1 MVRSAHCGR
10 HKIGFAV
17 QWMVIAWFSWQSC
30 SCNGARMV
38 SLWSG
43 CTLFDCF
50 FLVLG
55 WSSWKS
61 CACNGARM
69 VSLWS
74 NCTLFDWLPAS
85 LRPQFCW
92 STYGQAALSLIVPSW
107 SWQFPPNKGD
117 ILLFAWLIP
126 LMVLVA
132 FPMLPT
138 NGVADQILQKKQ
150 IRVISHFESS
160 QKLIWVI
167 LPFSCPGFW
176 RIELPGLVPN
186 FSRL

>member
-1 MVRSAHCGR
+1 MTIKKPCNYFQNRFLKKYCFSDHGQTMVRSAHCGR

-43 CTLFDCF
+43 CALFDCF

-74 NCTLFDWLPAS
+74 NCTLLIDSRQACAHNSASMVSLWADFPWLFHLGLWRGGLLGSFLQTKVTSCFSLGWSPWWSWLPS
-85 LRPQFCW
+85 PCCLPMEMQTRFCKR
-92 STYGQAALSLIVPSW
+92 
-107 SWQFPPNKGD
+107 NK
-117 ILLFAWLIP
+117 L
-126 LMVLVA
+126 
-132 FPMLPT
+132 
-138 NGVADQILQKKQ
+138 
-150 IRVISHFESS
+150 E
-160 QKLIWVI
+160 
-167 LPFSCPGFW
+167 
-176 RIELPGLVPN
+176 
-186 FSRL
+186 